1 MADAA
6 SVERKGSP
14 SAALLRA
21 RALLRLGRPSEAWA
35 QVAPLL
41 EAGPGRPAWS
51 IDDPEALHDIAGA
64 AVVSGAV
71 ARGHDLYRLL
81 VARASLL
88 SDPRERTRALLEAG
102 AAALARGPEFA
113 SEAELYLDEAR
124 RSSSPGF
131 DAIVVAFSA
140 LSLDRA
146 GQSELARAAAL
157 EVSDPWSL
165 ERLLD
170 ETARSAIARQTL
182 SSATD
187 EPERVT
193 PAPEATENRERLA
206 LFLPSGELHAAI
218 AVLVAVR
225 DPKLAEIHWRAYLAD
240 PRAEKGP
247 WAEHARHKLASRV
260 SARPRREE

>member
-1 MADAA
+1 
-6 SVERKGSP
+6 
-14 SAALLRA
+14 
-21 RALLRLGRPSEAWA
+21 LRLGRPGDAWA
-35 QVAPLL
+35 LIAPLL
-41 EAGPGRPAWS
+41 EARPGRPAWS
-51 IDDPEALHDIAGA
+51 IDDPEALHDVAGA

-71 ARGHDLYRLL
+71 ARGHELYRLL

-102 AAALARGPEFA
+102 AAALARGPDFS

-131 DAIVVAFSA
+131 DAIVLAFNA
-140 LSLDRA
+140 LALDRS
-146 GQSELARAAAL
+146 GQTELARAAAL

-170 ETARSAIARQTL
+170 DTARGAIARQTL
-182 SSATD
+182 SSATN
-187 EPERVT
+187 EPARAAS
-193 PAPEATENRERLA
+193 APEPTEARKPLA

-218 AVLVAVR
+218 AVLVAAR
-225 DPKLAEIHWRAYLAD
+225 DPKLAEIHFRAYLAD
-240 PRAEKGP
+240 KRAEKGP
-247 WAEHARHKLASRV
+247 WAEHARQKLA